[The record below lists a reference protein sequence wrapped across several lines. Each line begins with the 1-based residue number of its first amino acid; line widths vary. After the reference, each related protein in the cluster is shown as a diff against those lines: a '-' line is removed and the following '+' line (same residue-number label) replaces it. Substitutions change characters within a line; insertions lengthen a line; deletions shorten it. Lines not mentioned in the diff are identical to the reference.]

1 MCLITGHFAERP
13 RIWIHPSSYALVA
26 SRCRWLRQTL
36 HRDAKGYAGLG
47 RATFVSA
54 LGKVQTTLC
63 VALALTH
70 GDVRLVVALLWADGW
85 RKMGGGTRLFCESC
99 TSVSVVRTKKNQNRP
114 AFETVLVVLDV
125 FLSAE
130 NLRCRDGDGGWK
142 EQGVRE
148 LWEHSYPCKSVVEYA
163 YRLLIIFCPSTIL
176 TPVPLCRDG
185 RPLRS

>member
-1 MCLITGHFAERP
+1 MGGKIKINCSLNKIILPINPSLKLLPFFPPPPFLPFPPFSSSPLALALVSFACEHVTVSGAASEGHVSYNGHFAAERP
-13 RIWIHPSSYALVA
+13 RFWIHPSSYALVA
-26 SRCRWLRQTL
+26 SRCRWLRQAL

-99 TSVSVVRTKKNQNRP
+99 TSVSVVRTTRTR
-114 AFETVLVVLDV
+114 TV
-125 FLSAE
+125 
-130 NLRCRDGDGGWK
+130 R
-142 EQGVRE
+142 
-148 LWEHSYPCKSVVEYA
+148 HSRQS
-163 YRLLIIFCPSTIL
+163 RLF
-176 TPVPLCRDG
+176 
-185 RPLRS
+185 

>member
-1 MCLITGHFAERP
+1 MCLITGHFAAERP

-26 SRCRWLRQTL
+26 SRCRWLRHAL

-70 GDVRLVVALLWADGW
+70 GNVRLVVVLLWAEEDGW
-85 RKMGGGTRLFCESC
+85 RNTFVLRILYQRLG
-99 TSVSVVRTKKNQNRP
+99 RAYKKNQNRP

-125 FLSAE
+125 FCPQKIFVAEMVMEAGKSKACGNYGSTPIRASQLLSM
-130 NLRCRDGDGGWK
+130 
-142 EQGVRE
+142 
-148 LWEHSYPCKSVVEYA
+148 
-163 YRLLIIFCPSTIL
+163 LIGC
-176 TPVPLCRDG
+176 
-185 RPLRS
+185 